1 MNGWLI
7 VNSFMDSD
15 KFKEIY
21 ALLLESAKLKNISLK
36 LLKSQE
42 ISDIVGSDF
51 SNYTL
56 PDFVIFWDKD
66 VLLAQMLENAGVRVF
81 NSADAIY
88 SCDNKAQTYIRLAQA
103 GVRIP
108 KTIIAPKTFESICY
122 NDFTFLKNAIDR
134 LSLPIIIKES
144 FGSFGQ
150 QVFLANT
157 EDEAKAIIEKIE
169 YKEFVFQEFIKT
181 SCGKDVRINVVGGQ
195 VVASM
200 LRYNENDFR
209 SNITNGG
216 NMKPFTPSDAQKQLA
231 TVAAK
236 ALNLDFA
243 GVDILFG
250 SDEEAIVCEV
260 NSNPHFKST
269 LECTGINIAE
279 HIINYIAEELK

>member
-21 ALLLESAKLKNISLK
+21 ALLLESAQRKNISLK
-36 LLKSQE
+36 LLKSCE
-42 ISDIVGSDF
+42 ITDIVGSNF
-51 SNYTL
+51 AGHTL
-56 PDFVIFWDKD
+56 PDFAIFWDKD
-66 VLLAQMLENAGVRVF
+66 VTLAQLLENAGLKIF
-81 NSADAIY
+81 NSANAIY
-88 SCDNKAQTYIRLAQA
+88 ACDNKAQTYINLAQA
-103 GVRIP
+103 GIRIP
-108 KTIIAPKTFESICY
+108 ETIIAPKTFEGIGY
-122 NDFTFLKNAIDR
+122 NDFSFLKNAVSR
-134 LSLPIIIKES
+134 LGLPIIIKES
-144 FGSFGQ
+144 YGSFGQ

-157 EDEAKAIIEKIE
+157 LDEAKEIIKKIGH
-169 YKEFVFQEFIKT
+169 KEFVFQKFIQT
-181 SCGKDVRINVVGGQ
+181 SCGKDVRINVVGTQ

-200 LRYNENDFR
+200 LRYNDNDFR

-216 NMKPFTPSDAQKQLA
+216 NMNPFKPSEAQKQLA
-231 TVAAK
+231 LDAAK

-250 SDEEAIVCEV
+250 PDEEPIVCEV

-269 LECTGINIAE
+269 LECTGVNLAE

>member
-21 ALLLESAKLKNISLK
+21 TLLLEAAKAKGISLK
-36 LLKSQE
+36 LLKSCE
-42 ISDIVGSDF
+42 ITDIVGSSF
-51 SNYTL
+51 SGYTL
-56 PDFVIFWDKD
+56 PDFAIFWDKD
-66 VLLAQMLENAGVRVF
+66 VMLAQQLENAGLKLF

-88 SCDNKAQTYIRLAQA
+88 ACDNKAQTYISLAKA
-103 GVRIP
+103 GIRIP
-108 KTIIAPKTFESICY
+108 KTIIAPKTFEGIGY
-122 NDFTFLKNAIDR
+122 NDFDFLKNAIDR
-134 LSLPIIIKES
+134 LGLPIIIKEAY
-144 FGSFGQ
+144 GSFGQ

-157 EDEAKAIIEKIE
+157 LDEAKEIIKKIGH
-169 YKEFVFQEFIKT
+169 KEFVFQKFIKN
-181 SCGKDVRINVVGGQ
+181 SCGKDVRINVVGGK

-200 LRYNENDFR
+200 LRYNDNDFR

-216 NMKPFTPSDAQKQLA
+216 NMKPFNPSDAQNQLA
-231 TVAAK
+231 VAAAK
-236 ALNLDFA
+236 ALNSDFA

-250 SDEEAIVCEV
+250 PDDAPVVCEV

-269 LECTGINIAE
+269 LECTGVNLAE

>member
-21 ALLLESAKLKNISLK
+21 ALLLKSAQAKNISLK
-36 LLKSQE
+36 LLKSCQ
-42 ISDIVGSDF
+42 ITDVVGSRF
-51 SNYTL
+51 CPL
-56 PDFVIFWDKD
+56 PDFAIFWDKD
-66 VLLAQMLENAGVRVF
+66 VMLAQMLENAGLKIF

-88 SCDNKAQTYIRLAQA
+88 ACDNKAQTYISLAQA
-103 GVRIP
+103 GIRIP
-108 KTIIAPKTFESICY
+108 ETIIAPKTFETIGY
-122 NDFTFLKNAIDR
+122 NDFDFLKNAISR
-134 LSLPIIIKES
+134 LGLPIVIKECY
-144 FGSFGQ
+144 GSFGQ

-157 EDEAKAIIEKIE
+157 EEEAKAIIKKIGH
-169 YKEFVFQEFIKT
+169 KEFVFQKFIQT
-181 SCGKDVRINVVGGQ
+181 SCGKDVRINVVGGK

-200 LRYNENDFR
+200 LRYNDNDFR
-209 SNITNGG
+209 SNISNGG
-216 NMKPFTPSDAQKQLA
+216 NMKAFNPSDAQKQLA
-231 TVAAK
+231 TDAAR

-250 SDEEAIVCEV
+250 PDDESIVCEV

-269 LECTGINIAE
+269 LECTGINLAE